1 MRCLHQGMQGR
12 PRLTKR
18 LNEIMNWRAVVRTRI
33 GLALA
38 VVLVLA
44 AFFRL
49 ALPPM
54 VVADAAMESICT
66 ASGKTSNQKIDPQAS
81 GRMHSHSDPCDYC
94 LPGLDNLAGLPIA
107 EVKCAFSQAVSIK
120 PYPEGL
126 LDELRLSW
134 ATPYSRAPPS
144 IAG

>member
-18 LNEIMNWRAVVRTRI
+18 LNEIMNWRAVVRTRF

-66 ASGKTSNQKIDPQAS
+66 ASGKPGNQKIDLQS
-81 GRMHSHSDPCDYC
+81 NGRMHSHSDPCDYC
-94 LPGLDNLAGLPIA
+94 LPGLDNLTGLPLA
-107 EVKCAFSQAVSIK
+107 EFKFAVSQAVSIK
-120 PYPEGL
+120 LHSAGL
-126 LDELRLSW
+126 LDELRVSW
-134 ATPYSRAPPS
+134 ATPHSRAPPS
-144 IAG
+144 ITS